1 MCSKLVMGASFL
13 TLSAGLVHA
22 GGWSASNLDAN
33 FMYSDGGSVELS
45 TGNLDYRVKA
55 KTAKSFGSSPAEN
68 VDVVKDQTRTSIS
81 VSAAASDKISIGAAN
96 FVSGSIQLQGGA
108 GSTQSWIPD
117 ADAKMTTTALLGTY
131 QFNENLSLLFGL
143 SDERLANTT
152 VSTINGTYT
161 LDGGTANRLIIGG
174 SYSIPDI
181 ALRVSVSY
189 MPKSS
194 ITSNSSFTETN
205 VIAVAG
211 NNGINL
217 NTATY
222 GDAVA
227 AANLPAAA
235 GGPIDVADAGLTLAG
250 SPNASGNYTNAADAI
265 SDINTASALIADVS
279 NYQSQVGLP
288 ETLIV
293 DFQTGIAKDTLLFG
307 SITHGKW
314 SDAQIVSDTG
324 SAFSKIATEF
334 GDSTGYTL
342 GIGRRLSDKFSISAT
357 LGSEAGGG
365 AKSSSLFTVS
375 NGSKSLTLGGRYTDG
390 NMVVSA
396 GYNMTEVGGVTI
408 ETASGT
414 ELAKYGTNTVSAVG
428 IKVAFNF

>member
-1 MCSKLVMGASFL
+1 MRCKLVMGVSFL

-33 FMYSDGGSVELS
+33 FMYSDGGSVGLS
-45 TGNLDYRVKA
+45 TGKLDYKIKA
-55 KTAKSFGSSPAEN
+55 ETAKSFGSSPAEN

-108 GSTQSWIPD
+108 GSAQSWIPD

-131 QFNENLSLLFGL
+131 QFNENSSLLFGL
-143 SDERLANTT
+143 SNERLANTT

-189 MPKSS
+189 IPKSS

-211 NNGINL
+211 NGINL
-217 NTATY
+217 DTATY

-227 AANLPAAA
+227 AANLPAAL
-235 GGPIDVADAGLTLAG
+235 GGPIDVADAGLTLVG
-250 SPNASGNYTNAADAI
+250 SPDASGNYNNATAI
-265 SDINTASALIADVS
+265 SGINTASALIADVS

-324 SAFSKIATEF
+324 SAFSKISTEF

-414 ELAKYGTNTVSAVG
+414 ELAKYGTNTVSAFG

>member
-1 MCSKLVMGASFL
+1 M
-13 TLSAGLVHA
+13 
-22 GGWSASNLDAN
+22 
-33 FMYSDGGSVELS
+33 
-45 TGNLDYRVKA
+45 
-55 KTAKSFGSSPAEN
+55 
-68 VDVVKDQTRTSIS
+68 
-81 VSAAASDKISIGAAN
+81 
-96 FVSGSIQLQGGA
+96 QGGA
-108 GSTQSWIPD
+108 GSAQSWIPD

-205 VIAVAG
+205 VVAVAG

-227 AANLPAAA
+227 AANLPAAL

-250 SPNASGNYTNAADAI
+250 SPNASGNYTNAAAI
-265 SDINTASALIADVS
+265 SGINTASALIADVS

-414 ELAKYGTNTVSAVG
+414 ELAKYGTNTVSAFG

>member
-1 MCSKLVMGASFL
+1 MRSKLVMGVSFL

-45 TGNLDYRVKA
+45 TGNLDYKIKA
-55 KTAKSFGSSPAEN
+55 ETAKSFGSSPAEN

-108 GSTQSWIPD
+108 GSAQSWIPD

-143 SDERLANTT
+143 SDERLDNTT

-211 NNGINL
+211 NAGINL
-217 NTATY
+217 DTATY

-227 AANLPAAA
+227 AANLPAAL

-250 SPNASGNYTNAADAI
+250 SPNASGNYTNAATI
-265 SDINTASALIADVS
+265 SGINTASALIADVS
-279 NYQSQVGLP
+279 II
-288 ETLIV
+288 ETSWTTRNI
-293 DFQTGIAKDTLLFG
+293 DCRFSNRYCKDTLLFG

-357 LGSEAGGG
+357 LGSEAGG
-365 AKSSSLFTVS
+365 AQNRQVCSLF
-375 NGSKSLTLGGRYTDG
+375 LTAQ
-390 NMVVSA
+390 NH
-396 GYNMTEVGGVTI
+396 
-408 ETASGT
+408 
-414 ELAKYGTNTVSAVG
+414 
-428 IKVAFNF
+428 

>member
-1 MCSKLVMGASFL
+1 ME
-13 TLSAGLVHA
+13 H
-22 GGWSASNLDAN
+22 
-33 FMYSDGGSVELS
+33 S
-45 TGNLDYRVKA
+45 TGNLDYKIKA
-55 KTAKSFGSSPAEN
+55 ETAKSFGSSPAEN

-108 GSTQSWIPD
+108 GSAQSWIPD

-211 NNGINL
+211 NAGINL
-217 NTATY
+217 DTATY

-227 AANLPAAA
+227 AANLPAAL
-235 GGPIDVADAGLTLAG
+235 GGPIDVADAGLTLEF
-250 SPNASGNYTNAADAI
+250 SVLLELPMPPQFL
-265 SDINTASALIADVS
+265 ALIQLVHL
-279 NYQSQVGLP
+279 SQMYRIIRAVGLP

-342 GIGRRLSDKFSISAT
+342 GIGRRLNDKFSISAT

-414 ELAKYGTNTVSAVG
+414 ELAKYGTNTVSAFG